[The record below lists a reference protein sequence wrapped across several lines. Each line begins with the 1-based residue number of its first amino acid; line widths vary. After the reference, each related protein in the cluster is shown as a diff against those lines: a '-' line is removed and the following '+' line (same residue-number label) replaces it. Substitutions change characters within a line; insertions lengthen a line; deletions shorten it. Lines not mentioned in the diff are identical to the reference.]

1 MRDEREAAGMQAT
14 VSIQAS
20 RAATLSDDRSW
31 NGSYLWLETT
41 NLLAMV
47 VRQHDGESVREKE
60 SDDKASMFTR
70 SAHLTSNTP
79 EEDFRFIGAAL
90 ATAWV
95 ESA

>member
-1 MRDEREAAGMQAT
+1 
-14 VSIQAS
+14 
-20 RAATLSDDRSW
+20 
-31 NGSYLWLETT
+31 
-41 NLLAMV
+41 MV
-47 VRQHDGESVREKE
+47 VSQHDEESVREKE

-95 ESA
+95 ESGAPFSWDLPSMLAPTL